1 MPCIREDFLFDVIFD
16 KHIAPFAIITLQRK
30 NNKIRKKIFI
40 SCIAKVPEGRL
51 IFLKKLKD
59 INNKKYCFLEKQMLQ
74 LVNDIFLISN
84 YLRFL

>member
-1 MPCIREDFLFDVIFD
+1 VPCIREDFLFDVILD
-16 KHIAPFAIITLQRK
+16 KHIAPFAIITLQRR
-30 NNKIRKKIFI
+30 NNKIRKNIFI
-40 SCIAKVPEGRL
+40 SCITKFPEGRL

-59 INNKKYCFLEKQMLQ
+59 INNKKYGFLEKQMLQ